1 MNIVL
6 CGMMGCGKST
16 VGKSLA
22 KQIGFSYMD
31 TDELIVDKYG
41 KISDIFAEYGEE
53 YFRSLETQTVRALS
67 RQDGLVI
74 STGGGLVLRTENVE
88 ALREGGKIV
97 LLRARVDTLVT
108 RLQSDTERPL
118 LHGATSLQERLE
130 NILRDRAPIYESVA
144 DFVVDVDG
152 RTPEEISEK
161 IVEWI
166 GQV

>member
-16 VGKSLA
+16 VGKCLA
-22 KQIGFSYMD
+22 KRTGLSYVD
-31 TDELIVDKYG
+31 TDESIVEKYG
-41 KISDIFAEYGEE
+41 KISDIFAGYGEE
-53 YFRSLETQTVRALS
+53 YFRSLETRTVKVLS

-74 STGGGLVLRTENVE
+74 STGGGLVLRKENVE
-88 ALREGGKIV
+88 ALRNGGKIV
-97 LLRARVDTLVT
+97 FLCARVDTLAA

-118 LHGATSLQERLE
+118 LQGTTSLRARLE
-130 NILRDRAPIYESVA
+130 SMLRTRTPIYESVA

-152 RTPEEISEK
+152 KTPEKISEE

>member
-22 KQIGFSYMD
+22 KRTGFAYVD
-31 TDELIVDKYG
+31 TDESIVEKYG
-41 KISDIFAEYGEE
+41 KISDIFAAYGEE
-53 YFRSLETQTVRALS
+53 YFRSLETQTVKSLS
-67 RQDGLVI
+67 RRDGLVI
-74 STGGGLVLRTENVE
+74 STGGGLVLRKENVE
-88 ALREGGKIV
+88 ALRNGGKIV
-97 LLRARVDTLVT
+97 FLRARIDTLAA

-118 LHGATSLQERLE
+118 LQGATSLRERLE
-130 NILRDRAPIYESVA
+130 SMLRIRTPIYESEA
-144 DFVVDVDG
+144 DFVVDVDEK
-152 RTPEEISEK
+152 TPEEISEK

>member
-1 MNIVL
+1 
-6 CGMMGCGKST
+6 
-16 VGKSLA
+16 
-22 KQIGFSYMD
+22 MD

-152 RTPEEISEK
+152 RTPEEISGK

>member
-1 MNIVL
+1 
-6 CGMMGCGKST
+6 MGCGKST

-22 KQIGFSYMD
+22 KRTGFAYVD
-31 TDELIVDKYG
+31 TDESIVEKYG

-53 YFRSLETQTVRALS
+53 YFRDLETRTVKALS
-67 RQDGLVI
+67 KQDGLVI
-74 STGGGLVLRTENVE
+74 STGGGLVLRTENVQT
-88 ALREGGKIV
+88 LRNGGKIV
-97 LLRARVDTLVT
+97 FLRARVDTLAV

-118 LHGATSLQERLE
+118 LQGAISLQERLE
-130 NILRDRAPIYESVA
+130 SMLRDRAPIYESAA

-152 RTPEEISEK
+152 KTPEGISEK

>member
-1 MNIVL
+1 
-6 CGMMGCGKST
+6 
-16 VGKSLA
+16 
-22 KQIGFSYMD
+22 MD

-74 STGGGLVLRTENVE
+74 STGGGLVLRAENVE

-97 LLRARVDTLVT
+97 LLRACVDTLVT

>member
-1 MNIVL
+1 
-6 CGMMGCGKST
+6 
-16 VGKSLA
+16 
-22 KQIGFSYMD
+22 MD

-74 STGGGLVLRTENVE
+74 STGGGLVLRAENVE

-161 IVEWI
+161 IIEMI